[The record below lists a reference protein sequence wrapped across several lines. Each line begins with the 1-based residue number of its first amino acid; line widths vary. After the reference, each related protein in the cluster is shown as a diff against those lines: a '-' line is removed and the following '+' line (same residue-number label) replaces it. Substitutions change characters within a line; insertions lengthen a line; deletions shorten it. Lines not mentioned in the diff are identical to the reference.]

1 MFVFPRSGY
10 SNGRYGNG
18 GITLNWLGA
27 IVRFIVS
34 ALVLMFIAYLVPGFR
49 ISNFW
54 AALFAAIV
62 IALLGWV
69 VEAMIGDRVTRLWR
83 GIVGFIASAVV
94 IWIAQFIVPGMA
106 VTAWGAILASLV
118 IGIIDLIVPV
128 EVRGR
133 MTKVE

>member
-1 MFVFPRSGY
+1 M
-10 SNGRYGNG
+10 
-18 GITLNWLGA
+18 NWIGV

-34 ALVLMFIAYLVPGFR
+34 ALVLMLIAFIVPGFR
-49 ISNFW
+49 IANFGSAVL
-54 AALFAAIV
+54 AAVV

-69 VEAMIGDRVTRLWR
+69 VEAVIGDRITRWWR
-83 GIVGFIASAVV
+83 GIIGFIASAVV
-94 IWIAQFIVPGMA
+94 IWVAQFIVPGMT

-118 IGIIDLIVPV
+118 IGIIDLVVPV